1 MKSAAFLPVALV
13 LANLSGLAI
22 SLLVPL
28 LVAADE
34 YSIFALTWSAGQL
47 VASVAYEWM
56 RFGVLRYSVGAD
68 EELATTRR
76 NLLWQGYVLVTGILL
91 AGALL
96 AGLAIFISPLALYV
110 APIAFYA
117 ACQGAFEGRQARARA
132 LFDNGFYSISWVL
145 RTFISLALSVLAAWM
160 TGSGAAALL
169 GLTASYPITMLVMNR
184 LSARPALRASWNSE
198 QFRFLAR
205 YGFFAALATNISMLL
220 PTVLRTL
227 AISTLGLADA
237 GGLVL
242 AADLSQKAIS
252 VVGLAV
258 NIVVLQTTIK
268 TAEFGSREDMVR
280 QFKAQIAVTSAF
292 VVPAAFGFYLIQD
305 PFMDLFVSG
314 EFRRTYQ
321 ASVAV
326 MSLSGSLI
334 CFRLFAIDSLFV
346 AMGKTAGAIYGP
358 LAAVTLTILGILGM
372 GYFTGNFG
380 LAVPVAYLLGALA
393 GASTSILAVARTG
406 KIEWPIVDL
415 LKVAAGAL
423 AMTVTL
429 FIPKTGS
436 ATVDLVAMTVVG
448 GLSYALSVIALDT
461 AGIRSFAVK
470 VLRKRTKRA

>member
-76 NLLWQGYVLVTGILL
+76 SLLWQGYVSVTGILL

-169 GLTASYPITMLVMNR
+169 GLAASYPITMLVVNR
-184 LSARPALRASWNSE
+184 LSALPALRASWNSE

-227 AISTLGLADA
+227 AISTLGLAEA

-258 NIVVLQTTIK
+258 NIVMMQNSIK
-268 TAEFGSREDMVR
+268 AAEFGSDGEL
-280 QFKAQIAVTSAF
+280 QQKARMQIAIATAF
-292 VVPAAFGFYLIQD
+292 VAPAALGFFLIQQ
-305 PFMDLFVSG
+305 PFTGLLVAAEYEATYWQSIGLACLASG
-314 EFRRTYQ
+314 VL
-321 ASVAV
+321 A
-326 MSLSGSLI
+326 
-334 CFRLFAIDSLFV
+334 FRLFAVDSLFV
-346 AMGKTAGAIYGP
+346 AFGKTEGAIVGPLLAVASTTAAIGLFAWQGLATPLAITASYAGGTIAGAI
-358 LAAVTLTILGILGM
+358 AAIHMLTRVKRI
-372 GYFTGNFG
+372 
-380 LAVPVAYLLGALA
+380 
-393 GASTSILAVARTG
+393 
-406 KIEWPIVDL
+406 KWPTADL
-415 LKVAAGAL
+415 LK
-423 AMTVTL
+423 
-429 FIPKTGS
+429 I
-436 ATVDLVAMTVVG
+436 
-448 GLSYALSVIALDT
+448 T
-461 AGIRSFAVK
+461 AGCLVMLLVWWLLPRDHGAIDLLLITVACGVSYLLISLVLNTANCRDTLQTSVRK
-470 VLRKRTKRA
+470 VRKRG